1 MSAAIERDIIAL
13 DRAWED
19 AIINEDAA
27 ELERLGAEDL
37 IYTHAGGWIEGKAG
51 FIGHITDGPLRFP
64 VIDYADTEVRQHGD
78 TAVLTCELH
87 LQTLDRDGVSGD
99 LHFRV
104 THVWHQADGGWRLLA
119 SQSTHMPP
127 AVDTA
132 P

>member
-1 MSAAIERDIIAL
+1 MTTAIEQHIVEL

-19 AIINEDAA
+19 AIIEEDVAA
-27 ELERLGAEDL
+27 LERLGADDL

-64 VIDYADTEVRQHGD
+64 VIEYADTEVRQHGD
-78 TAVLTCELH
+78 AAVLTCELH
-87 LQTLDRDGVSGD
+87 LETLDRDGAVGD

-104 THVWHQADGGWRLLA
+104 THVWHRAAGDWRLLA

-127 AVDTA
+127 APDAA